1 MTTSVTDKTIGG
13 NPRQEN
19 DAVTPAT
26 YISRSLSSEYGGLA
40 AAASKDRTAE
50 LWKDEETMVSQ
61 YVHAELSEWQVY
73 HGAVTGSPPP
83 SKEKFRRFA
92 KKSFG

>member
-1 MTTSVTDKTIGG
+1 MTTSVTDTTIGG
-13 NPRQEN
+13 NSRQEN
-19 DAVTPAT
+19 DVVKPAT
-26 YISRSLSSEYGGLA
+26 YISRSLSSEYSGLT

-50 LWKDEETMVSQ
+50 LWKDEETTVSQ
-61 YVHAELSEWQVY
+61 YVHAKLSEWQIY

-83 SKEKFRRFA
+83 SKEKFQRFA